1 MRPQECRLRDANEA
15 DATFETGCRQSKHR
29 IFRRFALIKQIPV
42 SRLPM
47 KTLNTSVALLS
58 LGLLVSPWAQAQDQ
72 SKESANAPRG
82 EGRRGADGAQGR
94 GQMMNAEARVKQLDE
109 VVSLTADQKTKITA
123 IYTKAQDD
131 MRAMMR
137 DGGGE
142 QQANRE
148 KMMESMRATRD
159 QVRAVLTDEQKT
171 KFDAMPQRGRGEGRG
186 RDAAPGGGSEN
197 RGKKKA

>member
-1 MRPQECRLRDANEA
+1 
-15 DATFETGCRQSKHR
+15 
-29 IFRRFALIKQIPV
+29 
-42 SRLPM
+42 M

-109 VVSLTADQKTKITA
+109 VVSLTADQKTKITT